1 MASVF
6 WIPVLFACASVYLY
20 FLAANLPGQQ
30 DSEGGGEFS
39 RALKFPSNLAELND
53 LASLLLHYTD
63 GHLAYVILLFCSAY
77 IYKQTFAI
85 PGSIFLN
92 LLAGALFGV
101 MYGFP
106 LTCVLSAVGATCC
119 YALSNFFGKHYIL
132 HYFSGK
138 ITPLS
143 TKIHGHRHNLFFY
156 LLSLRLFPVAPNWLM
171 NMAAPVLD
179 IPVHLFF
186 LSVFFG
192 LMPYNFLSVE
202 AGGFLSDITSTGD
215 IFTAAT
221 TLKLA
226 AAASVVILP
235 SILLKRFGSTEKE
248 ATE

>member
-1 MASVF
+1 MASIV
-6 WIPVLFACASVYLY
+6 WIPVLFGCASLYLY
-20 FLAANLPGQQ
+20 FLAANLPVEKEIE
-30 DSEGGGEFS
+30 SEEYS
-39 RALKFPSNLAELND
+39 RVLKFPSNLAELNE
-53 LASLLLHYTD
+53 LAALLLHYTD
-63 GHLAYVILLFCSAY
+63 DHLSYVILLFCSAY

-101 MYGFP
+101 TYGFP
-106 LTCVLSAVGATCC
+106 LACVLSATGATCC
-119 YALSNFFGKHYIL
+119 YALSNFFGKQYIL

-143 TKIHGHRHNLFFY
+143 TKIRGHRHNLFFY

-186 LSVFFG
+186 FSVFFG

-202 AGGFLSDITSTGD
+202 AGGILTEITSTGD
-215 IFTAAT
+215 IFTTAT
-221 TLKLA
+221 TLKLLA
-226 AAASVVILP
+226 AACVAILP
-235 SILLKRFGSTEKE
+235 TILVKRFGGTEKE
-248 ATE
+248 SKE